1 MSDNKQTPSGTDM
14 SQVMH
19 SIGQL
24 TGAVK
29 AMHEGTTARIED
41 IRNDI
46 RRLEQSTNDR
56 MTRTEA
62 ALSGQIRDQSVQLNK
77 AISDQG
83 DQLNKRIDGVNT
95 RVTSLEAEDKK
106 LIEKTARLGAIGGGV
121 GGALAAGLVE
131 LIKRM

>member
-1 MSDNKQTPSGTDM
+1 MSDNTHNIPGTDM

-19 SIGQL
+19 SIGLL

-29 AMHEGTTARIED
+29 AMHEGTTSRIED

-46 RRLEQSTNDR
+46 RRLEQSTSDR
-56 MTRTEA
+56 VTRTEA
-62 ALSGQIRDQSVQLNK
+62 TLSGQIRDQGVQLNK

-83 DQLNKRIDGVNT
+83 EHLNKRIDGVST
-95 RVTSLEAEDKK
+95 RVTNLEAEDKK

>member
-1 MSDNKQTPSGTDM
+1 MGDNTDI

-62 ALSGQIRDQSVQLNK
+62 TLSGQIRDQSVQLNK

-83 DQLNKRIDGVNT
+83 DHLNKRIDGVNT
-95 RVTSLEAEDKK
+95 RVTSLELEDKK